1 MCKLIIT
8 GYVKNKKPFVKDMLR
23 YVYVY
28 IYVYVTLCILY
39 LKSIHK
45 NSL

>member
-28 IYVYVTLCILY
+28 ICICYVMY
-39 LKSIHK
+39 
-45 NSL
+45 SLFKVDS